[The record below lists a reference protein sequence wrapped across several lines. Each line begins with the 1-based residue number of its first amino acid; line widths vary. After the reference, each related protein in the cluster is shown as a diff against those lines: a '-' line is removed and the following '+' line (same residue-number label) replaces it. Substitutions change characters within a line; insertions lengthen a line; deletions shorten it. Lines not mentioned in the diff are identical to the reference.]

1 MSNSCTEYRIKQIA
15 TFEKSYSFSRAFEGK
30 GNFKHIHYG
39 DIHTKLPS
47 IIHDS
52 NILPSITAEGN
63 FITLNYGDIL
73 VADASEDYKDLGKAV
88 CYLDD
93 ADANVISGLHTIRIK
108 FEKEKVIPEYL
119 INIFQTNRYR
129 KFVWRMGTGISVL
142 GLTKSNLANYSVFLP
157 PLEKQKQI
165 ANYSM
170 QINKK
175 IQLQQEKIEL
185 LKEQKKGYLQK
196 VFNQELRFKD
206 IAGQNYPN
214 WKSGKLSDFVS
225 RVTKKNNDL
234 TTNRPLT
241 VSAQYGLVDQ
251 IEFFNKNVASANLE
265 GYYLLQKG
273 EFAYNKSYSNGY
285 PLGAIKRLDKYEN
298 GALSTLYICFKPKE
312 NVVSNFLVHYFDSTK
327 WHKEIS
333 LISVEGA
340 RNHGLLN
347 VSITDFFETQH
358 QLPSV
363 EEQIRISNFL
373 DTLNSNIQLNEE
385 KLVQL
390 QQQKN
395 SFIQQMFI

>member
-1 MSNSCTEYRIKQIA
+1 MSNSYTEYRIKQIA

-63 FITLNYGDIL
+63 FTTLNYGDIL

-175 IQLQQEKIEL
+175 IQLQQEKIDL
-185 LKEQKKGYLQK
+185 LKKQKKGYLQK
-196 VFNQELRFKD
+196 IFNQELRFKD
-206 IAGQNYPN
+206 ISGQNYPN
-214 WKSGKLSDFVS
+214 WKSCKLSDFVS

-241 VSAQYGLVDQ
+241 ISAQYGLVDQ

-327 WHKEIS
+327 WHKEVS

-373 DTLNSNIQLNEE
+373 DTLNSNIQLNEK